1 MYQSCLPLQVI
12 NFDMPSRVDEYIH
25 QIGRAGRL
33 GSKGLAIT
41 FINKENKDVF
51 LDLVEAVQPHGV
63 KLPDELVNSPYLSS
77 QQYEREHKRKKR
89 KRKREESYV
98 NRENLM
104 NILKRSTFRRRL
116 KDR

>member
-1 MYQSCLPLQVI
+1 
-12 NFDMPSRVDEYIH
+12 MPSSVNEYIH

-41 FINKENKDVF
+41 FINNTNKAVF
-51 LDLVEAVQPHGV
+51 LDLAEALQPHGV
-63 KLPDELVNSPYLSS
+63 KLPDELVNSPHLSS
-77 QQYEREHKRKKR
+77 QQYQREHQRKSR
-89 KRKREESYV
+89 KRMREESYV

-104 NILKRSTFRRRL
+104 DILKKSTFRRRL

>member
-1 MYQSCLPLQVI
+1 
-12 NFDMPSRVDEYIH
+12 MPSSVNEYIH

-41 FINKENKDVF
+41 FINNTNKAVF
-51 LDLVEAVQPHGV
+51 LDLTEALQPHGV

-77 QQYEREHKRKKR
+77 QQYQREHKRKSR
-89 KRKREESYV
+89 KRMREESYV

-104 NILKRSTFRRRL
+104 DILKKSTFRRRL

>member
-1 MYQSCLPLQVI
+1 
-12 NFDMPSRVDEYIH
+12 MPSSVDEYIH

-33 GSKGLAIT
+33 GSKGLAMT
-41 FINKENKDVF
+41 FINNTNKAVF
-51 LDLVEAVQPHGV
+51 LHLVEAVQAHGV
-63 KLPDELVNSPYLSS
+63 KLPDELLNSPHLSS
-77 QQYEREHKRKKR
+77 QQYEREHKRKIR

-104 NILKRSTFRRRL
+104 DILKKSTFRRRL

>member
-1 MYQSCLPLQVI
+1 MLQVI
-12 NFDMPSRVDEYIH
+12 NFDMPSSVDEYIH

-33 GSKGLAIT
+33 GSKGVAMT
-41 FINKENKDVF
+41 FINNTNKAVF

-63 KLPDELVNSPYLSS
+63 KLPDELLNSPYLSS
-77 QQYEREHKRKKR
+77 QQYVRDNKRKNR
-89 KRKREESYV
+89 KRKHEETYV

-104 NILKRSTFRRRL
+104 DILKRSTFRRRL